1 MMKNVQF
8 VYQMPIK
15 VVFGLPFLKVLDKE
29 ISQFGSRALIV
40 TGKKFVFETGLLE
53 KISKLLRKND
63 VQIIAFSK
71 VGPDPSFETVSQ
83 GIELARKEK
92 VDFIVAIGGGSV
104 LDVAKLIAASYTNPE
119 IDPISHTE
127 EGKVQSCM
135 WRGKKESL
143 NLIAIPTTAGS
154 GSEVSKASVITDKK
168 HRIKCSIK
176 SPFFYPTL
184 AIIDPA
190 LTTTLPNET
199 TAFTGMDALT
209 HLIEAYLSLG
219 ANPVTDTLAQ
229 EGIKMVVD
237 SLPLAVQDHV
247 NIQARTNMMLA
258 SMYGGIVDSNA
269 GLGIDHVL
277 AHIIGVWYDIPHGL
291 ACAIFLP
298 YAIECNSDA
307 RKSKIKN
314 LSKMFGGNNVVQ
326 AVKLLTKKLQ
336 IPSSLNEVN
345 IPKADLQKIAEKACE
360 NKAALAFNPK
370 LLTVND
376 VNKILER
383 AY

>member
-1 MMKNVQF
+1 MKNLQF
-8 VYQMPIK
+8 VYQMPTKI
-15 VVFGLPFLKVLDKE
+15 VFGLPFLKVLNE
-29 ISQFGSRALIV
+29 ETNLFGSKLLIV
-40 TGKKFVFETGLLE
+40 TGKKFVFKTGILE
-53 KISKLLRKND
+53 KTKQLCERNGFHAIT
-63 VQIIAFSK
+63 FSEI
-71 VGPDPSFETVSQ
+71 GPDPSFDIVSE
-83 GIELARKEK
+83 GVELARKEK
-92 VDFIVAIGGGSV
+92 IDFVIAIGGGSV

-119 IDPISHTE
+119 IDLISHTE
-127 EGKVQSCM
+127 EGKLQSCM
-135 WRGKKESL
+135 WRGKKESI
-143 NLIAIPTTAGS
+143 NLIAVPTTAGS

-176 SPFFYPTL
+176 SSFFYPTL

-190 LTTTLPNET
+190 LTITLPHDT

-209 HLIEAYLSLG
+209 HLTEAYLSLG
-219 ANPVTDTLAQ
+219 ANSLTDILAI
-229 EGIKMVVD
+229 EGIRMVVD
-237 SLPLAVQDHV
+237 NLPIVIQDPANV
-247 NIQARTNMMLA
+247 QARANMMLA

-277 AHIIGVWYDIPHGL
+277 AHIIGVWYGIPHGL

-298 YAIECNSDA
+298 HAIECNADA
-307 RKSKIKN
+307 QKSKIKN
-314 LSKMFGGNNVVQ
+314 LSKIFREDNVVQ
-326 AVKLLTKKLQ
+326 AVKLLMKKLQ
-336 IPSSLNEVN
+336 IPSSLSKVN
-345 IPKADLQKIAEKACE
+345 IPKTDLQKIAEKACE

>member
-1 MMKNVQF
+1 MKNIQF
-8 VYQMPIK
+8 VYQMPTKI
-15 VVFGLPFLKVLDKE
+15 VFGLPFLKVLNKE
-29 ISQFGSRALIV
+29 INQFGSKLLIV
-40 TGKKFVFETGLLE
+40 TGKKFVFKTGILDKTRQLCE
-53 KISKLLRKND
+53 RNGLHTTT
-63 VQIIAFSK
+63 FSE
-71 VGPDPSFETVSQ
+71 VGPDPSFDIVSE
-83 GIELARKEK
+83 GVELARKEK
-92 VDFIVAIGGGSV
+92 IDFVVAIGGGSV

-119 IDPISHTE
+119 IDLISHAE

-190 LTTTLPNET
+190 LTTTLSNET

-209 HLIEAYLSLG
+209 HLTEAYLSLG
-219 ANPVTDTLAQ
+219 ANPVTDTLAL
-229 EGIKMVVD
+229 EGIKMIVD
-237 SLPLAVQDHV
+237 NLPLAVQDHA

-277 AHIIGVWYDIPHGL
+277 AHIIGVWYDVPHGL

-298 YAIECNSDA
+298 HAIECNSDA

-314 LSKMFGGNNVVQ
+314 LSKIFGGNSVVQ